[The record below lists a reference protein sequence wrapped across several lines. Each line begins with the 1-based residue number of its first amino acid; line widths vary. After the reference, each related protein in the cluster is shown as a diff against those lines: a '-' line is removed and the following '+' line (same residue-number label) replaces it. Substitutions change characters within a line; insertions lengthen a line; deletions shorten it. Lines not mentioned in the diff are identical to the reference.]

1 MKRLLPPL
9 LAAACCLAHPALGH
23 GVRTTVARDPAVAV
37 AFTYEDGSP
46 LSFEEY
52 EVLPPGDTTAF
63 QVGSTDRA
71 GRAVFRP
78 DRAGTWRVR
87 LWTEDGHGATLDVD
101 VDEALLAVAE
111 TGKGPG
117 RLGKLITG
125 VSVVFGVFGIVALV
139 GGRRTA

>member
-1 MKRLLPPL
+1 MKRLLPL
-9 LAAACCLAHPALGH
+9 LAAACLLATPALGH
-23 GVRTTVARDPAVAV
+23 GVHTAVANGPAVAV
-37 AFTYEDGSP
+37 AFTYADGSP

-63 QVGSTDRA
+63 QVGNTDRT

-101 VDEALLAVAE
+101 VDEALLASAE
-111 TGKGPG
+111 VGTGPG
-117 RLGKLITG
+117 RGSKLITG
-125 VSVVFGVFGIVALV
+125 ISVVFGIFGILALV
-139 GGRRTA
+139 AGRRTS